1 MFKIDNEE
9 PRTPPVPQKFH
20 NVPKSVP
27 SVPELTIFSP
37 SSSNTN
43 NVQEKSNKAGNQFL
57 LRSARYENFM
67 NTPMPSSEN
76 TNRFEQ
82 QKSSSMAPKPSVPD
96 LSIFDKPAVHSN
108 SAPNVY
114 NFFQKRNHTSKENI
128 SENIP
133 NKSGAFIPKPA
144 VPDLTILEDKSKSHN
159 NKTSNN
165 GMVFSES
172 YKDMMINSHEKLM
185 KQLNPSPLLPSPPTN
200 SSSNTNSKRSN
211 IFNQHQPKYQEN
223 PLKKYAPIPT
233 TTNYIEKDGNSSSI
247 LIDVD
252 DIRNPDNKVPVSP
265 LPIPSPSIEDAS
277 DESTLKKVE
286 EMLSEIEKIRLN
298 PQIATVIPPPR
309 KQMNPFVP
317 RKLSTVLHSLAQ
329 SYLTPEE
336 IEFYDIENE
345 LFDIASN
352 EG

>member
-20 NVPKSVP
+20 NVPRSVP

-37 SSSNTN
+37 TN
-43 NVQEKSNKAGNQFL
+43 PNNINVQETTKKAGNQFL
-57 LRSARYENFM
+57 LRSARYENYM
-67 NTPMPSSEN
+67 NTPMPGEN
-76 TNRFEQ
+76 NNRFEQ
-82 QKSSSMAPKPSVPD
+82 QKSTTMAPKPSVPD
-96 LSIFDKPAVHSN
+96 VSMFDKPAAHSN

-114 NFFQKRNHTSKENI
+114 NFFQKRNHTSKENLPV
-128 SENIP
+128 NIP
-133 NKSGAFIPKPA
+133 HKSTAFIPKPA

-159 NKTSNN
+159 NKTSSN

-185 KQLNPSPLLPSPPTN
+185 KQLNPPSKLPSPPTK
-200 SSSNTNSKRSN
+200 STMNTNSKRSN

-223 PLKKYAPIPT
+223 PLKKYAPIPIQT
-233 TTNYIEKDGNSSSI
+233 TTNYKENDGNSSSI

-252 DIRNPDNKVPVSP
+252 DIRNVDKNVPTSP
-265 LPIPSPSIEDAS
+265 LPSIEEAS
-277 DESTLKKVE
+277 DEATLKKVTD
-286 EMLSEIEKIRLN
+286 MLSEIEKIRIN
-298 PQIATVIPPPR
+298 PPATTVNPPSK
-309 KQMNPFVP
+309 KQSYTPFAP
-317 RKLSTVLHSLAQ
+317 RKLSSVLQSLAQ
-329 SYLTPEE
+329 SYLTAEE

-345 LFDIASN
+345 LFEIASH

>member
-37 SSSNTN
+37 SNSNT
-43 NVQEKSNKAGNQFL
+43 NVQEKTNKAGNQFL
-57 LRSARYENFM
+57 VRSARYENYM
-67 NTPMPSSEN
+67 NTPMPSGEK
-76 TNRFEQ
+76 TNRFVQ
-82 QKSSSMAPKPSVPD
+82 QKSTSMAPKPSVPD
-96 LSIFDKPAVHSN
+96 VSMFDKPAVHSN

-133 NKSGAFIPKPA
+133 NKSVAFIPKPA

-159 NKTSNN
+159 NKSSSN

-185 KQLNPSPLLPSPPTN
+185 KQLNSSALLPSPPTN
-200 SSSNTNSKRSN
+200 SSSNTISKRPN
-211 IFNQHQPKYQEN
+211 IFNQHQPKYQQN
-223 PLKKYAPIPT
+223 PLKKYAPIPIPT
-233 TTNYIEKDGNSSSI
+233 TTNYMEKDGNSSSI

-252 DIRNPDNKVPVSP
+252 DIRNVDNKVPVSP
-265 LPIPSPSIEDAS
+265 LPTIEDES

-286 EMLSEIEKIRLN
+286 EMLCEIEKIRIN
-298 PQIATVIPPPR
+298 PQVNSVNPPSR
-309 KQMNPFVP
+309 KQINPFVP
-317 RKLSTVLHSLAQ
+317 RQLSAVLQYLAQ
-329 SYLTPEE
+329 SYLTAEE
-336 IEFYDIENE
+336 IEFYDIESE
-345 LFDIASN
+345 LFEIASN

>member
-20 NVPKSVP
+20 NVPRSVP

-37 SSSNTN
+37 TN
-43 NVQEKSNKAGNQFL
+43 PNNMHVQENTKKAGNQFL
-57 LRSARYENFM
+57 LRSARYENYM
-67 NTPMPSSEN
+67 NTPMPGEN
-76 TNRFEQ
+76 NNRFEQ
-82 QKSSSMAPKPSVPD
+82 QKSTTMAPKPSVPD
-96 LSIFDKPAVHSN
+96 VSIFNKPAAHSN

-114 NFFQKRNHTSKENI
+114 NFYQKRNHTSKENI

-133 NKSGAFIPKPA
+133 HKSGAFIPKPT

-159 NKTSNN
+159 NKTSSN

-185 KQLNPSPLLPSPPTN
+185 KQLNPPSKLPSPPTK
-200 SSSNTNSKRSN
+200 STMNTNSKRSN
-211 IFNQHQPKYQEN
+211 IFNQHQQKYQEN
-223 PLKKYAPIPT
+223 PLKKYAPIPIQT
-233 TTNYIEKDGNSSSI
+233 TTNYMENDGNSSSI

-252 DIRNPDNKVPVSP
+252 DIRNVDNNVPISP
-265 LPIPSPSIEDAS
+265 LPSIEEAS
-277 DESTLKKVE
+277 DEATLKKVTDI
-286 EMLSEIEKIRLN
+286 LSEIEQIRIN
-298 PQIATVIPPPR
+298 PPATTVNPPP
-309 KQMNPFVP
+309 KQQSKTPFAP
-317 RKLSTVLHSLAQ
+317 RKLSSVLQSLAQ
-329 SYLTPEE
+329 SYLTTEE

-345 LFDIASN
+345 LFEIASH

>member
-37 SSSNTN
+37 SNSNTN
-43 NVQEKSNKAGNQFL
+43 VHEKSKKAGNQFL
-57 LRSARYENFM
+57 VRSARYENYM
-67 NTPMPSSEN
+67 NTPMPSGEK

-82 QKSSSMAPKPSVPD
+82 QKSTSMAPKPSVPD
-96 LSIFDKPAVHSN
+96 VSMFDKPAVHSN

-114 NFFQKRNHTSKENI
+114 NFFQKHNHTSKENI

-133 NKSGAFIPKPA
+133 NKTVAFIPKHA

-159 NKTSNN
+159 NKSSSN

-185 KQLNPSPLLPSPPTN
+185 KQLNSSSILKPPPTN
-200 SSSNTNSKRSN
+200 SSSNTNSKRPN

-233 TTNYIEKDGNSSSI
+233 ITNYMEKDGNSSSI

-252 DIRNPDNKVPVSP
+252 DIRNVDNKVPVSP
-265 LPIPSPSIEDAS
+265 LPTIDYSS

-286 EMLSEIEKIRLN
+286 EMLSEIEKIRIN
-298 PQIATVIPPPR
+298 PQVTSVNPPSR
-309 KQMNPFVP
+309 KQISPFVP
-317 RKLSTVLHSLAQ
+317 RKLSAVLQCLAQ
-329 SYLTPEE
+329 SYLTAEE